1 MRGYIT
7 WLKAIVVLSVL
18 LVAGL
23 HIGAWSI
30 DSLSAP
36 RASRLPARPPIGLN
50 DLQQALDAEFAPVVK
65 DGLLKP
71 STGCGVA
78 IGIIDHTQRRIFT
91 YGAAHADSIF
101 EIGSVTKT
109 LTGLALAQ
117 LAAQGK
123 VRLDEP
129 VRPLLFS
136 NNLASAPMS
145 GEITLL
151 DLVTHR
157 SGLPS
162 VPANLVPK
170 DPGNPFAGYNLVAL
184 REFFDSRGTQKP
196 ADAKYSY
203 SSFGIAL
210 LGFALAQRE
219 GVSYSQLIS
228 TEITGPLRMNDTMFA
243 LSPEQ
248 ARRVVQGHSA
258 NLDPVEAGL
267 GEGGIFAGAVGAK
280 STVEDLLI
288 YLDANL
294 HPDHYSMGADSASPA
309 ATLPDAIAIDHQ
321 LRGSVTPD
329 TQVAF
334 SWLYDSKS
342 GRFEHGGATPGF
354 TAHVE
359 FSPGQDR
366 GIVVLYNRMDE
377 SLGQERFVDRVAENI
392 EELMSGKPA
401 ARIDLIS
408 DSDPA
413 LAALNQDEN
422 DL

>member
-1 MRGYIT
+1 MK

-23 HIGAWSI
+23 HIGAWSFG
-30 DSLSAP
+30 SWSTP
-36 RASRLPARPPIGLN
+36 RAAKLPARSPIALN
-50 DLQQALDAEFAPVVK
+50 DLKQALDAEFAPVVK

-78 IGIIDHTQRRIFT
+78 IGIIDHGQRRVFR

-109 LTGLALAQ
+109 FTGLVLAQ

-129 VRPLLFS
+129 IRPLLFP
-136 NNLASAPMS
+136 NNLAAASVS

-162 VPANLVPK
+162 VPGNLVPK
-170 DPGNPFAGYNLVAL
+170 DPSDPFADYNPVAL
-184 REFFDSRGTQKP
+184 REFFASRGTQKP
-196 ADAKYSY
+196 EDAKYSY

-219 GVSYSQLIS
+219 GVSYSQLIG

-248 ARRVVQGHSA
+248 SQRVVQGHSA

-267 GEGGIFAGAVGAK
+267 AEGGIFAGAIGAK

-288 YLDANL
+288 FLDANL
-294 HPDHYSMGADSASPA
+294 HPDRYSAGAPSASPA
-309 ATLPDAIAIDHQ
+309 ATLPEAIAVDHQ
-321 LRGSVTPD
+321 LRGNVTQG

-354 TAHVE
+354 TAHLE

-377 SLGQERFVDRVAENI
+377 SPGQERFVDRVAENI
-392 EELMSGKPA
+392 DELISGQPA

-413 LAALNQDEN
+413 LAALHQDEN